1 MQASLKIS
9 EIAVDVV
16 RKKIKNIHLSVHPP
30 SGRVTISAPARLNLD
45 SVRLFAI
52 SKIGWIRQQQKKL
65 TSQKRES
72 PREYLNRESH
82 YVWGERYLLKIIL
95 HEAPP
100 SIELSHRKMI
110 LRIREG
116 WSQNQK
122 KEFIESWYRQQIKE
136 TLPMIIKKWEPRMN
150 VKVNRFFVQKMK
162 TQWGSCNSTSQN
174 IRLNT
179 ELAKK
184 PRELLEYVIVHE
196 MAHLL
201 EPSHSPRFIALM
213 DRFISQWR
221 SYRAELNQLPLG
233 SY

>member
-1 MQASLKIS
+1 MQSTVKIG
-9 EIAVDVV
+9 EIAVDVI

-30 SGRVTISAPARLNLD
+30 SGRVTISAPSRLSLD
-45 SVRLFAI
+45 HVRLFAI
-52 SKIGWIRQQQKKL
+52 SKVGWIRQQQKKL

-82 YVWGERYLLKIIL
+82 YVWGERYLLKIV
-95 HEAPP
+95 HSDRSPFV
-100 SIELSHRKMI
+100 ELSHRKMI

-116 WSQNQK
+116 WSQSQK
-122 KEFIESWYRQQIKE
+122 KEFIELWYRQQMKE
-136 TLPMIIKKWEPRMN
+136 TLPLIIKKWEPRMK

-162 TQWGSCNSTSQN
+162 TQWGSCNSHSQN

-201 EPSHSPRFIALM
+201 EPSHGPRFIAHM
-213 DRFISQWR
+213 DCFMPQWR
-221 SYRAELNQLPLG
+221 SYREELNQLPLG